1 MDEMANIGLQKG
13 SGKRLKVREKS
24 VKSLR
29 ISKLILSG
37 NPVMENWENPIDYT
51 VYFVFKVHA
60 MNVIFLLVFVL
71 VLVDF
76 DLLLQHLQQQQI
88 AHTTMTISATA
99 PAIPPIMPPFLK
111 INKHSLILICNR
123 GRRVF
128 CQ

>member
-1 MDEMANIGLQKG
+1 MKSQGI
-13 SGKRLKVREKS
+13 LKW
-24 VKSLR
+24 
-29 ISKLILSG
+29 ILSG
-37 NPVMENWENPIDYT
+37 NPVMENWENPINYT

-60 MNVIFLLVFVL
+60 LNMIFLLVFL
-71 VLVDF
+71 LFLVDF

-123 GRRVF
+123 GEKGFLSIIRIF
-128 CQ
+128 LK